1 MITYNKVNDVI
12 LMVDDKKIS
21 VNDINY
27 AIYKIGSWKNKYE
40 INQIGLSSEIP
51 VTKPTI
57 NHIKLSMDEI
67 RKSEFNI
74 SKKTVN
80 GFVAI
85 AYEINP
91 KIQEMDL
98 DEVIK
103 LEEIEYENI
112 LVELDNLKLL
122 DDDFVIDLNDE
133 NYLIYNLIKECHVT
147 NSIPANEHTKK
158 FYEKE
163 MKRIDDAVL
172 N

>member
-12 LMVDDKKIS
+12 LMADDKIS

-27 AIYKIGSWKNKYE
+27 AIYKIGNWKNKYE

-85 AYEINP
+85 AYQLSP
-91 KIQEMDL
+91 KVQEMNL
-98 DEVIK
+98 DDAIK
-103 LEEIEYENI
+103 LEETEYKNI
-112 LVELDNLKLL
+112 LAELDDLELL
-122 DDDFVIDLNDE
+122 DDDSEIDLNDE

-147 NSIPANEHTKK
+147 NSIPANDHTKK
-158 FYEKE
+158 FYEEE

-172 N
+172 D